1 MGEGIGTKGEGSWT
15 NGAHFLANRRKPAMA
30 SPAITASSPRIRA
43 AMGNVAGC
51 AGWAGWPVAARSE
64 VAGWLAAVEAATL
77 VDGAAV
83 AAGASGAVCTS
94 ITRRVGPLSSRT
106 RMHAGVDSPTP

>member
-15 NGAHFLANRRKPAMA
+15 NGDHFLANRRRPARA

-51 AGWAGWPVAARSE
+51 AGWAGSPVAARSE
-64 VAGWLAAVEAATL
+64 VAGWLASVEAATL
-77 VDGAAV
+77 VDGATV
-83 AAGASGAVCTS
+83 AAGASGAGCTS
-94 ITRRVGPLSSRT
+94 IARGVGPVSLRT
-106 RMHAGVDSPTP
+106 RMHAGVDRPTP